1 MVTSQPVYRS
11 VRGLAVL
18 FAILIPMVGIVSVQ
32 AQDEPKVQVLEG
44 RIELGEVMH
53 YQLPDLM
60 AGDTLYAYMRNRS
73 GNLNPLL
80 ALADGEVDLASLLP
94 VFESELAAL
103 VEQSIG
109 PVEAQEQVLAGIF
122 LAADDNGGV
131 DSDAAFEFLV
141 LQDGDYVLLAA
152 STLTNQTFGDY
163 ELTVGINAPE
173 VLSGEARPTGHV
185 IAILD
190 EEASGV
196 ATAVQEITGTLTLA
210 KPETFFTLN
219 DIDEGDTLYA
229 YIEATSGDL
238 IPLVKLTDYGGGVLR
253 NPNEIAQQPI
263 ASFQYTFEEPG
274 EDFVLAVAS
283 CCEGTELTEGEYR
296 LLVGINE
303 PQLLT
308 GDAPVGGRQ
317 VLRGPSP
324 VQAAVQ
330 IQQITDV
337 DQIAE
342 NYGVVAQVEFRW
354 NDPNLAFD
362 PDECRCQ
369 FKSYLGESFKKLIG
383 TNPFQWPEFTIFN
396 QQGNRWT
403 QNQGLVIW
411 SNGDAMYFERF
422 STTLQAPDFDFT
434 AFPFDE
440 QQFYL
445 RIDSIFPERFYIY
458 EEQPDGSGMGDQL
471 GEEEWLVTGTST
483 EVSSNENRS
492 RFSFG
497 FTAKR
502 HLNFYLFRIIIPTLL
517 IVTVSWFTFFLKDY
531 GKRVDAML
539 ANLLVFVA
547 FNFTVSGQLPRLG
560 YLTFLDTFVAG
571 TFVITAVALILNVVL
586 KRLEL
591 AGKEN
596 LAKRIDSFTIWF
608 YPLTYAGFLVW
619 LYIDFLA

>member
-190 EEASGV
+190 EEASGI

-219 DIDEGDTLYA
+219 DIDEGDTLYV

-238 IPLVKLTDYGGGVLR
+238 IPLVELTDYGGGALR
-253 NPNEIAQQPI
+253 NPMKCPAAHCIVPVNIRGAGRRFR
-263 ASFQYTFEEPG
+263 AGS
-274 EDFVLAVAS
+274 S
-283 CCEGTELTEGEYR
+283 
-296 LLVGINE
+296 
-303 PQLLT
+303 QLLRGDTADRGGVPST
-308 GDAPVGGRQ
+308 GGHQRATAADWGRASRWQ
-317 VLRGPSP
+317 AGATRADPRSSCGADPADHRRRSNRRKLRRGGPSR
-324 VQAAVQ
+324 VS
-330 IQQITDV
+330 
-337 DQIAE
+337 
-342 NYGVVAQVEFRW
+342 
-354 NDPNLAFD
+354 L
-362 PDECRCQ
+362 
-369 FKSYLGESFKKLIG
+369 
-383 TNPFQWPEFTIFN
+383 
-396 QQGNRWT
+396 
-403 QNQGLVIW
+403 
-411 SNGDAMYFERF
+411 ER
-422 STTLQAPDFDFT
+422 P
-434 AFPFDE
+434 
-440 QQFYL
+440 
-445 RIDSIFPERFYIY
+445 
-458 EEQPDGSGMGDQL
+458 QP
-471 GEEEWLVTGTST
+471 
-483 EVSSNENRS
+483 
-492 RFSFG
+492 G
-497 FTAKR
+497 F
-502 HLNFYLFRIIIPTLL
+502 
-517 IVTVSWFTFFLKDY
+517 
-531 GKRVDAML
+531 
-539 ANLLVFVA
+539 
-547 FNFTVSGQLPRLG
+547 
-560 YLTFLDTFVAG
+560 
-571 TFVITAVALILNVVL
+571 
-586 KRLEL
+586 
-591 AGKEN
+591 
-596 LAKRIDSFTIWF
+596 
-608 YPLTYAGFLVW
+608 
-619 LYIDFLA
+619 